1 MANSSVSSAA
11 SLGSQAFVATGNPWV
26 AAGAAAL
33 GFLSGHSADKAKT
46 AALKQ
51 QLELTRKQ
59 NELIIAETAR
69 GISEVNRQRTLL
81 SLEVNRSLRHL
92 SRAAGDA
99 TADVLNQYAA
109 ADLVG
114 ATALVAQADLDRQL
128 DENVAMVRLNN
139 EINNENLNTQLV
151 NLTQGGQSQLRDM
164 SQDLVSSGGKFD
176 NIFALAGAAFDIYGA
191 TKGTNKVK
199 TAGAAQTTNQSKGI
213 SAFLLG
219 NKE

>member
-1 MANSSVSSAA
+1 MANSSVSSSA

-33 GFLSGHSADKAKT
+33 GFLSGQSADEAKNKAL
-46 AALKQ
+46 AQ
-51 QLELTRKQ
+51 QLELNRKQ

-69 GISEVNRQRTLL
+69 GISEINRQRTLL

-164 SQDLVSSGGKFD
+164 SQDLVSSGGEFD

-191 TKGTNKVK
+191 TKGSDKLK
-199 TAGAAQTTNQSKGI
+199 TTGASKTTNQSKGI
-213 SAFLLG
+213 SALLLG
-219 NKE
+219 G

>member
-33 GFLSGHSADKAKT
+33 GFLSGRSADKAKN

-99 TADVLNQYAA
+99 TADVLNQYSA

-176 NIFALAGAAFDIYGA
+176 NIFALAGAAFDIYSA
-191 TKGTNKVK
+191 TKGSDKLK
-199 TAGAAQTTNQSKGI
+199 TTGASKTTNQSKGI
-213 SAFLLG
+213 SALLLG
-219 NKE
+219 G

>member
-33 GFLSGHSADKAKT
+33 GFLSGQSADKAKNT
-46 AALKQ
+46 ALKQ

-164 SQDLVSSGGKFD
+164 SQDLVPSGGKFD
-176 NIFALAGAAFDIYGA
+176 NIFALAGAAFDVYGA
-191 TKGTNKVK
+191 TKGSDKLK
-199 TAGAAQTTNQSKGI
+199 TTGASKTTNQSKGI
-213 SAFLLG
+213 SALLLG
-219 NKE
+219 G

>member
-33 GFLSGHSADKAKT
+33 GFLSGRSADKAKNT
-46 AALKQ
+46 ALKQ

-151 NLTQGGQSQLRDM
+151 NLAQGGQSQLRDM
-164 SQDLVSSGGKFD
+164 SQDLVSSSGKFD

-191 TKGTNKVK
+191 TKGSDKLK
-199 TAGAAQTTNQSKGI
+199 TTGASKTTNQSKGI
-213 SAFLLG
+213 SALLLG
-219 NKE
+219 G

>member
-33 GFLSGHSADKAKT
+33 GFLSGRSADKAKNT
-46 AALKQ
+46 ALKQ

-176 NIFALAGAAFDIYGA
+176 NIFALAGAAFDVYGA
-191 TKGTNKVK
+191 MKGSDKLK
-199 TAGAAQTTNQSKGI
+199 TTGAAKTTNQSKGI
-213 SAFLLG
+213 SALLLG
-219 NKE
+219 G

>member
-33 GFLSGHSADKAKT
+33 GFLSGRSADKAKNT
-46 AALKQ
+46 ALKQ

-176 NIFALAGAAFDIYGA
+176 NVFALAGAAFDIYGA
-191 TKGTNKVK
+191 TKGSDKLK
-199 TAGAAQTTNQSKGI
+199 TTGATKTTNQSKGI
-213 SAFLLG
+213 SALLLG
-219 NKE
+219 G

>member
-33 GFLSGHSADKAKT
+33 GFLSGRSADKAKNT
-46 AALKQ
+46 ALKQ

-176 NIFALAGAAFDIYGA
+176 NIFALAGAAFDVYGAMKGSDKLKTTGA
-191 TKGTNKVK
+191 TK
-199 TAGAAQTTNQSKGI
+199 TTNQSKGI
-213 SAFLLG
+213 SALLLG
-219 NKE
+219 G

>member
-33 GFLSGHSADKAKT
+33 GFLSGRSADKAKN

-164 SQDLVSSGGKFD
+164 SQDLVPSGGKFD
-176 NIFALAGAAFDIYGA
+176 NVFALAGAAFDIYGA
-191 TKGTNKVK
+191 TKGINKVK
-199 TAGAAQTTNQSKGI
+199 TAGASQTTNQSKGI

-219 NKE
+219 KKE

>member
-11 SLGSQAFVATGNPWV
+11 SLGSQAFMATGNPWV

-33 GFLSGHSADKAKT
+33 GFLSGRSADKAKNT
-46 AALKQ
+46 ALKQ

-176 NIFALAGAAFDIYGA
+176 NVFALAGAAFDVYGA
-191 TKGTNKVK
+191 TKGSDKLK
-199 TAGAAQTTNQSKGI
+199 TTGATKTTNQSKGI
-213 SAFLLG
+213 SALLLG
-219 NKE
+219 G

>member
-33 GFLSGHSADKAKT
+33 GFLSGSSADKAKNT
-46 AALKQ
+46 ALKQ

-164 SQDLVSSGGKFD
+164 SQDLVSSGSKFD
-176 NIFALAGAAFDIYGA
+176 NIFALAGAAFDVYGA
-191 TKGTNKVK
+191 TKGSDKLK
-199 TAGAAQTTNQSKGI
+199 TTGATKTTNQSKGI
-213 SAFLLG
+213 SALLLG
-219 NKE
+219 G

>member
-1 MANSSVSSAA
+1 MANSSVSSSA

-33 GFLSGHSADKAKT
+33 GFLSGQSADEAKNKAL
-46 AALKQ
+46 AQ
-51 QLELTRKQ
+51 QLELNRKQ

-69 GISEVNRQRTLL
+69 GISEINRQRTLL

-114 ATALVAQADLDRQL
+114 ATALVAQADLDLQL
-128 DENVAMVRLNN
+128 DENVAMIRLNN

-164 SQDLVSSGGKFD
+164 SQDLVSSGGEFD

-191 TKGTNKVK
+191 TKGSDKLK
-199 TAGAAQTTNQSKGI
+199 TTGASKTTNQSKGI
-213 SAFLLG
+213 SALLLG
-219 NKE
+219 G

>member
-33 GFLSGHSADKAKT
+33 GFLSGRSADKAKN

>member
-1 MANSSVSSAA
+1 MANSSVSSSA

-26 AAGAAAL
+26 AAGAATL
-33 GFLSGHSADKAKT
+33 GFLSGQSADKAKNK
-46 AALKQ
+46 ALAQ
-51 QLELTRKQ
+51 QLELNRKQ

-69 GISEVNRQRTLL
+69 GISEINRQRTLL

-191 TKGTNKVK
+191 TKGSDKLK
-199 TAGAAQTTNQSKGI
+199 TTGASKTTNQSKGI
-213 SAFLLG
+213 SALLLG
-219 NKE
+219 G

>member
-33 GFLSGHSADKAKT
+33 GFLSGRSADKAKNT
-46 AALKQ
+46 ALKQ

-191 TKGTNKVK
+191 TKGSDKLK
-199 TAGAAQTTNQSKGI
+199 TTGASKTTNQSKGI
-213 SAFLLG
+213 SALLLG
-219 NKE
+219 G